1 MFKVRYSFRKI
12 LTQIAQNLQSI
23 STVNTYWTLDRSLN
37 LSLSCLIYKKGP
49 FCLKQSSKHQWND
62 VYVKVY
68 YKVKNT
74 VYKYDTSENY
84 ALGEYFLRNIVILT
98 LKMKVPI
105 KWFNS
110 KESVQPIGPP
120 RYTVLCTM
128 QWLYG
133 WYQTSQSFKNL
144 QVTGLSREILI

>member
-37 LSLSCLIYKKGP
+37 LSLRCLIYKKGS

-62 VYVKVY
+62 VYIKVY

-84 ALGEYFLRNIVILT
+84 ALGEYFLHNIVILT
-98 LKMKVPI
+98 LKIKVPI

-110 KESVQPIGPP
+110 K
-120 RYTVLCTM
+120 CTASRPSRIYCPLHNAVAL
-128 QWLYG
+128 WLASNI
-133 WYQTSQSFKNL
+133 TIF
-144 QVTGLSREILI
+144 